1 MPTCPRDVVDD
12 YFEMCGKI
20 LRCQPAMLL
29 EAADLLPL
37 VFECGTAALHL
48 QHKEASRSALRFF
61 DNLVDL
67 FSRPGRGITP
77 LSEGAHGALRTILS
91 SRGQQ
96 LVTAIIQ
103 AIAGALPASRVR
115 FFAPLLKLLIE
126 VEPGMCNTWTNA
138 AVQALPADT
147 HADGAVFVAAVFSPE
162 ALGVERVF
170 TAAADAFSDA
180 CRRKQRANDPAAT
193 G

>member
-1 MPTCPRDVVDD
+1 
-12 YFEMCGKI
+12 
-20 LRCQPAMLL
+20 MLL

-37 VFECGTAALHL
+37 IFECGTAALHL

-67 FSRPGRGITP
+67 FSRPGRGMSP
-77 LSEGAHGALRTILS
+77 LSDAAHDALRNMLG

-96 LVTAIIQ
+96 LVTAIIT

-126 VEPGMCNTWTNA
+126 VETPLCNQWVQT

-147 HADGAVFVAAVFSPE
+147 HADGAIFVAAVFSPE
-162 ALGVERVF
+162 ALGIEKVF
-170 TAAADAFSDA
+170 VAAAEAFSDS
-180 CRRKQRANDPAAT
+180 CRRKRALDAPPP
-193 G
+193 